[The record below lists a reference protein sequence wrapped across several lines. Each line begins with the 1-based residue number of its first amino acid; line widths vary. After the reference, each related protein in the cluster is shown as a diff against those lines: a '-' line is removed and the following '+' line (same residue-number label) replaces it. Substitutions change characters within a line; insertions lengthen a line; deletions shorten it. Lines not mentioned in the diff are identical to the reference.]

1 MVNVANE
8 VETDVC
14 VRVGLI
20 SVKSY
25 SIPQRDVRRC
35 EEATGQTKI

>member
-8 VETDVC
+8 VETEVC

-25 SIPQRDVRRC
+25 SILQRDVRC